1 MSLSNLCTQNSYT
14 WHSKYADVFLVRDE
28 NQITKTIFRYALP
41 FAEDQDAVLQEKYSL
56 TAEDRIRY
64 YQNLVQGIQRNRLIT
79 GHLINNHVP
88 SILRCEL
95 IEQEQD
101 LKTGQNVIF
110 IQTEEVKPIEQ
121 VLFNKEINILT
132 LLDIFIRLQI
142 IVRDI
147 AKSPC
152 CVSHRC
158 ISLDEVYMNADG
170 KILLSGFCNS
180 ISPGAS
186 EIIPYL
192 PDQAK
197 HIPAELIRGAK
208 GDAGTDMQTLT
219 RMLYNI
225 LSGLPWNTQ
234 WKNQMRIAPA
244 FAPPGLTD
252 ILVFGLTCTE
262 ADCNYYRR
270 RLLNFRK
277 DLSKTKFAS
286 MMIPISNPYR
296 KQFIYE

>member
-1 MSLSNLCTQNSYT
+1 MSLSNLCAQNTSA
-14 WHSKYADVFLVRDE
+14 WHSKYADVFLVSDE
-28 NQITKTIFRYALP
+28 KQTAKTIFRYAIP
-41 FAEDQDAVLQEKYSL
+41 FADEKDAILQKRFSL

-79 GHLINNHVP
+79 GQLISNHVP
-88 SILRCEL
+88 SILKCEL

-101 LKTGQNVIF
+101 QKTGQNIIF
-110 IQTEEVKPIEQ
+110 IQTEAVKPIEQ
-121 VLFNKEINILT
+121 VLFDKEINILT

-147 AKSPC
+147 SKSPC
-152 CVSHRC
+152 CVSHRG
-158 ISLDEVYMNADG
+158 IALDEVYLNADG
-170 KILLSGFCNS
+170 KILLSGFYNS
-180 ISPGAS
+180 TSPGTP

-234 WKNQMRIAPA
+234 WKSQMRIAPA

-252 ILVFGLTCTE
+252 ILVYGLTCTE

-277 DLSKTKFAS
+277 DLCKTEFAA
-286 MMIPISNPYR
+286 MMIPISSPYR